1 MERLEKYIC
10 VAVAALL
17 LMAGGYVL
25 GWRVHRCAPPP
36 AETAVRTDT
45 LRIRDTLII
54 DRPVPVEVR
63 VVDTML
69 VAVVDT
75 VQVRV
80 RDTVQ
85 VMVQVPREVRV
96 YSDSAYRA
104 QVSGYRP
111 SLDWIEVYPQTTVVT
126 RNIYADDSRKRWGIG
141 VQAGQ
146 MVLAGSSGVVFSP
159 YAGAEISFSF
169 KRWKAHIRAGYSAYS
184 MDGRAKFSPYGELGV
199 TYDLIRF

>member
-1 MERLEKYIC
+1 MSVEKEMERLGKYLC
-10 VAVAALL
+10 VAITALL

-45 LRIRDTLII
+45 LRIRDTLVI

-69 VAVVDT
+69 VAVADT

-80 RDTVQ
+80 RDTVR
-85 VMVQVPREVRV
+85 VMVQVPRETKL
-96 YSDSAYRA
+96 YGDSTWRA

-126 RNIYADDSRKRWGIG
+126 RNIFVDSRKRWGIG
-141 VQAGQ
+141 LQAGYGAYFDGGD
-146 MVLAGSSGVVFSP
+146 VSLSP
-159 YAGAEISFSF
+159 YVGIGIS
-169 KRWKAHIRAGYSAYS
+169 WNI
-184 MDGRAKFSPYGELGV
+184 L
-199 TYDLIRF
+199 TW